1 MVFDIIILAFAAFG
15 LLAGLIKGL
24 VKEALGLIGLVLSF
38 LIAKLFAPEF
48 CEYIHKWVNWHEQV
62 RYMVSW
68 LAIFVA
74 VALVTSLLSYLI
86 TKAVQA
92 IQLGFINR
100 LLGAVLGA
108 VKYVFIISLILNL
121 YNIINVYVPLPLD
134 DQRKDSKIFDLT
146 VEFAPILYN
155 TGKDFIDND
164 FHITGD
170 SIKNHESQTE

>member
-1 MVFDIIILAFAAFG
+1 
-15 LLAGLIKGL
+15 
-24 VKEALGLIGLVLSF
+24 
-38 LIAKLFAPEF
+38 
-48 CEYIHKWVNWHEQV
+48 
-62 RYMVSW
+62 MVSW

-92 IQLGFINR
+92 IQLGFIYR